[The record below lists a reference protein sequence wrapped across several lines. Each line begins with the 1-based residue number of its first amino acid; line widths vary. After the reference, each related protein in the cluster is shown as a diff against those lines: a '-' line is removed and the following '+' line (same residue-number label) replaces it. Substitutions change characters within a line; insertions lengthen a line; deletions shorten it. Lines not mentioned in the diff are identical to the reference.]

1 MELLDAHLPGY
12 DFSSHHEL
20 AVAAPPERTLAAL
33 MALNSRDLRLTRL
46 LMGLRRIPARL
57 RGKPAAVPA
66 PTESGD
72 RGMVPAAF
80 VELARTDRAAAYG
93 LAAQFWKPVA
103 PPVKLADA
111 AAFEAF
117 HEPGYA
123 KAVMGF
129 EVRPTA
135 EGCRLLTETRIA
147 VTDGAARR
155 SFSRY
160 WLVIR
165 AGSGLI
171 RREVLHAVR
180 LRAERG

>member
-1 MELLDAHLPGY
+1 VELLDAHLPRY

-20 AVAAPPERTLAAL
+20 AVSATPERTLAAL
-33 MALNSRDLRLTRL
+33 MALNGRELRLTRL
-46 LMGLRRIPARL
+46 LMGVRTIPARL
-57 RGKPAAVPA
+57 RGKPATGRAA
-66 PTESGD
+66 TESAD
-72 RGMVPAAF
+72 RAMLPAAF

-93 LAAQFWKPVA
+93 IAGQFWRPVA
-103 PPVKLADA
+103 TPVPLADA
-111 AAFEAF
+111 AAFAAF
-117 HEPGYA
+117 GEPGYVR
-123 KAVMGF
+123 AVMGF
-129 EVRPTA
+129 EVRPTV

-147 VTDGAARR
+147 ATDRSALR

-171 RREVLHAVR
+171 RREVLRAVR